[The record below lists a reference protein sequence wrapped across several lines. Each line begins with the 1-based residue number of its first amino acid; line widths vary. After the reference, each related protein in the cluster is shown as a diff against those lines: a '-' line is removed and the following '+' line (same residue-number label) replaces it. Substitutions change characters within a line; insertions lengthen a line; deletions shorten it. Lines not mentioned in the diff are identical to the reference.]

1 MYVPKP
7 WFTTASIAI
16 ALAIFLAAPL
26 AHADTY
32 QIYDLGGAG
41 RIDLAGITP
50 SGSTVVLYSTVLD
63 GYETWVD
70 GVNVSMGF
78 SEENK
83 PNLVFDNGTPCIVP
97 IGNSHSTG
105 GVCNNG
111 HEVYPYNPNDMGGKA
126 FYAGPY
132 LPTNRVGGGDVFDA
146 ILNASGD
153 FVLIEDATADDVSGE
168 IYEYIDL
175 STSTVPEPSGLVLLG
190 TGMLGIAGLA
200 RRRLFA
206 KRAIRP

>member
-1 MYVPKP
+1 MKLARF
-7 WFTTASIAI
+7 WFGPIAI
-16 ALAIFLAAPL
+16 AAALILLNLP

-50 SGSTVVLYSTVLD
+50 SGSTVVLYSPILD
-63 GYETWVD
+63 RYETWVD

-111 HEVYPYNPNDMGGKA
+111 HEVYPYSPNNMGAGA
-126 FYAGPY
+126 FYDGPN
-132 LPTNRVGGGDVFDA
+132 LATDGVGGGDVFDA

-153 FVLIEDATADDVSGE
+153 FVLIEDATADDASGE
-168 IYEYIDL
+168 IYEFIDL
-175 STSTVPEPSGLVLLG
+175 STSPVPEPSGLVLLG